1 MYPNARVI
9 HCRRDARDVGLSCF
23 QQNFTQGYPWS
34 CNLEHIGHYINVF
47 IYLLIGTVLTV
58 VASYIELNVKD
69 SIAGA
74 IFIGLLIAS
83 IKGYL
88 VAANFMHLN
97 SEKKMIYWILILTVF
112 FLVLLLFVP
121 LLWDLNNM
129 GNS

>member
-1 MYPNARVI
+1 MSNKDMT
-9 HCRRDARDVGLSCF
+9 H
-23 QQNFTQGYPWS
+23 
-34 CNLEHIGHYINVF
+34 HITHYRNVF

-58 VASYIELNVKD
+58 VASYLELNVKD

-97 SEKKMIYWILILTVF
+97 SEKKMIYWILMLTVF
-112 FLVLLLFVP
+112 FLALLLFIP

-129 GNS
+129 GNN